1 LELKFN
7 VGNHRLEPI
16 FVGFEPTAMS
26 YELPPRGW
34 FSVSAQEPHDG
45 REIGRFVVVVTPA
58 VLSGHGRTA
67 GVTTLSMPP
76 R

>member
-45 REIGRFVVVVTPA
+45 REIGR
-58 VLSGHGRTA
+58 L
-67 GVTTLSMPP
+67 
-76 R
+76 